1 MKINKKKK
9 KRLFW
14 IFGLPLII
22 FVLILYP
29 HYIDIQRSSG
39 TDDWE
44 YRWEVYEKGPTF
56 FTAPQK
62 LFENTFEISWYKFC
76 FQNNNE
82 YFLTLNL
89 LINNAWKDINMPPNA
104 FYCETINLKN
114 GFMYSWVRNEPGGI
128 NLDNLK
134 KWDPFPPF
142 PFPILLTK
150 LFFVFLIYLPIL
162 WLVTRII
169 YFYRYGIT
177 K

>member
-1 MKINKKKK
+1 MKINKKNK

-44 YRWEVYEKGPTF
+44 YRWDVYEKGPTF

-76 FQNNNE
+76 FQNNNK

-134 KWDPFPPF
+134 KWNPFPPF

-150 LFFVFLIYLPIL
+150 LFFVFLIYLPVL